1 MKQFIA
7 VITVALATLI
17 FNACAT
23 GAGNM
28 AHMNQ
33 MKDSVFAAFPTVAA
47 VTINVQ
53 NDNVLLVTVGSQDL
67 YQSDAATRQH
77 VADDM
82 AAMAKRIF
90 GSKSKLETGKLL
102 VTHDEMNQAAEP
114 ADALVSPMDLKQ

>member
-1 MKQFIA
+1 MKQIF
-7 VITVALATLI
+7 TMFSLLATSI
-17 FNACAT
+17 FFTACST

-28 AHMNQ
+28 AQMNQ

-53 NDNVLLVTVGSQDL
+53 NDNVLLVAIGSQDL
-67 YQSDAATRQH
+67 YQADATTRQH
-77 VADDM
+77 VADEM

-90 GSKSKLETGKLL
+90 GKKSKLETGKMM

-114 ADALVSPMDLKQ
+114 ADALISPMDFK